1 MAKDADIVTITD
13 SVCGSGKRS
22 TCSMTDV
29 AAIARLLYG
38 APPSSIRVV
47 KSEADLVR
55 VVREYSSI
63 RRLIFV
69 LEGSEGQIAVNHSY
83 RALSV
88 FAEAFQSQGPKVEEI
103 FFDNC
108 NVVKGGSEVALL
120 MKALRARRATGY
132 ASFHSWGPVKIVT
145 KKNDTAEGVDNE
157 LKKKLPGWDLLR
169 DYVIPGQPSFSEM
182 AAHPGEKL
190 LYLEFF
196 MRDPSFG
203 MLRFENMRSPSQL
216 HNVLP
221 RSRLVPKTYKISAA
235 QTAEREL
242 DVLGGPITLVTYEDP
257 TAGQVIAAPP
267 NPRAPGLGPAGS
279 NPHTTPA
286 RR

>member
-22 TCSMTDV
+22 TCSMADV
-29 AAIARLLYG
+29 ASIARLLYG
-38 APPSSIRVV
+38 APPSSIRTV

-88 FAEAFQSQGPKVEEI
+88 FAEAFESQGPTVQEI
-103 FFDNC
+103 VFDNC
-108 NVVKGGSEVALL
+108 NVIKSASEVTGL
-120 MKALRARRATGY
+120 MKALRTRRATGY

-145 KKNDTAEGVDNE
+145 KKNDTAEEVENQF
-157 LKKKLPGWDLLR
+157 KRVMPGWDLLR
-169 DYVIPGQPSFSEM
+169 DYVIPGQPSFSQM
-182 AAHPGEKL
+182 AASPGEKS

-203 MLRFENMRSPSQL
+203 MLRFESLRSPSQL

-221 RSRLVPKTYKISAA
+221 RSKLVPKTYRVSAA

-242 DVLGGPITLVTYEDP
+242 DVLGGPIALVTYEDP
-257 TAGQVIAAPP
+257 TAGQATVPSP
-267 NPRAPGLGPAGS
+267 NPRAPAGRPAV
-279 NPHTTPA
+279 TTPHITPG
-286 RR
+286 R